1 MSGVVHCQSGGDSEQ
16 HLELSLKS
24 SQKPRR
30 ADREEGFDGEPPE
43 VGEASSVDEGGSDG
57 AEREEGDSQ
66 VDLLEDYLKKRE

>member
-16 HLELSLKS
+16 HLELSLKT

-43 VGEASSVDEGGSDG
+43 VGEASSVDEGGSNG